1 LNSQLERITKH
12 LQQVSSDDLSIG
24 LKGLEKESLRVSPQ
38 GSISSAAHPNAFG
51 SALCHPYITT
61 DYSEALVELVTGAKS
76 SGDDA
81 LAELEKIHQFVY
93 ANLAGERLWV
103 ASMPCVL
110 HGEESIPIARY
121 GSSNVG
127 RMKHVYR
134 VGLGFR
140 YGRIMQAIAG
150 LHFNYSPAPSVWP
163 ALATVLGETNDRAFR
178 DRCFMGMLRN
188 LKTNNWLVSYLF
200 GASPAVCKSFLPNG
214 GAGLEAFDRNTW
226 YYPHGTSLR
235 LSDIGYSNRAVG
247 GLQISYN
254 SLDQYVEGLALAIA
268 APHPAYARIGARRNG
283 EWLQLN
289 ANVLQ
294 IENEYYSF
302 VRPKRVPEGNEK
314 RTSALARRGIQYVEL
329 RSVDLDP
336 WEPLGMST
344 ETMRFLEV
352 FCLSAL
358 LTPSAPMTASSQT
371 EQDDNL
377 QCVARFGRKPGAM
390 LSRDGESLEL
400 RAWALTML
408 DQLQHVAQLLDAESV
423 TPVFAQ
429 AVATQRA
436 KVEDPSLTPSARVLA
451 DMRAHSEGFY
461 HFAMRRSVEVQQWFA
476 KRPLPDCD
484 ARRMQADAAK
494 SHVEQQE
501 IEARD
506 DASFE
511 EYLARYFEQ
520 P

>member
-1 LNSQLERITKH
+1 MNAHLERVVKR
-12 LQQVSSDDLSIG
+12 LKQAPPSDLATG
-24 LKGLEKESLRVSPQ
+24 LKGLEKESLRVNTE
-38 GSISSAAHPNAFG
+38 GSISTAPHPPKLG

-61 DYSEALVELVTGAKS
+61 DYSEALVELVTGARS
-76 SGDDA
+76 EGADA
-81 LAELEKIHQFVY
+81 LQELELIHQFMY
-93 ANLAGERLWV
+93 QNLGDERLWV

-110 HGEESIPIARY
+110 HGAESIPIARY

-140 YGRIMQAIAG
+140 YGRIMQAISG
-150 LHFNYSPAPSVWP
+150 LHFNYSPSESTWP
-163 ALATVLGETNDRAFR
+163 ALAAALEATDDRAFR

-254 SLDQYVEGLALAIA
+254 SLEEYVAGLARAIA
-268 APHPAYARIGARRNG
+268 APHPPYARIGTRRNG

-302 VRPKRVPEGNEK
+302 VRPKRIPEGNEK
-314 RTSALARRGIQYVEL
+314 RTSALSQRGIQYVEL

-336 WEPLGMST
+336 WEPLGMSAD
-344 ETMRFLEV
+344 TMRFLEV
-352 FCLSAL
+352 FSLAAL
-358 LTPSAPMTASSQT
+358 LAPSEPMTARSQA

-377 QCVARFGRKPGAM
+377 QTVARCGRRADVM
-390 LSRDGESLEL
+390 LSRSGHDISLRDWSL
-400 RAWALTML
+400 SVL
-408 DQLQHVAQLLDAESV
+408 DQLDEIAELLDAGNG
-423 TPVFAQ
+423 VFRA
-429 AVATQRA
+429 AVSAQRA
-436 KVEDPSLTPSARVLA
+436 KVEDVALTPSARVLA
-451 DMRAHSEGFY
+451 DMRSHSEGFY
-461 HFAMRRSVEVQQWFA
+461 HFAMRRSAATQEWFA
-476 KRPLPDCD
+476 NQQLASTDLE
-484 ARRMQADAAK
+484 RMKADVVA
-494 SHVEQQE
+494 SHEQQAT
-501 IEARD
+501 IEAQD
-506 DASFE
+506 TVPFE
-511 EYLARYFEQ
+511 DYLADYFSSD
-520 P
+520 